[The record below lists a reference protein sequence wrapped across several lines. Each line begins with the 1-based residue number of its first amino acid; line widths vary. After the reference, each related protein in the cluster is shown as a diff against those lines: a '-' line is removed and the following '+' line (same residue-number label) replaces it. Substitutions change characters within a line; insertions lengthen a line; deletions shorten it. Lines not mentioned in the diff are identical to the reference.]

1 VADCLVVFVKEPRAG
16 RVKTRLAAALG
27 SEDAAAVYRAIAE
40 GVVAGTLPEA
50 GEYERL
56 VFYDP
61 PDAGER
67 IRAWLPA
74 GRLRKQGTG
83 DVGAR
88 MADAFARCFARGAS
102 RVAIVGSDA
111 PAVGR
116 AEAREAFAALAA
128 HDVVLGPARDGGYWL
143 VGLRAPRPTLFE
155 GVSWSTAAVL
165 RETLERAAADGLS
178 VARLGL
184 RRDVD
189 TVEDLRAEWPR
200 VSPSLDPALRARVA
214 RLVAP

>member
-1 VADCLVVFVKEPRAG
+1 M
-16 RVKTRLAAALG
+16 KTRLAAALG